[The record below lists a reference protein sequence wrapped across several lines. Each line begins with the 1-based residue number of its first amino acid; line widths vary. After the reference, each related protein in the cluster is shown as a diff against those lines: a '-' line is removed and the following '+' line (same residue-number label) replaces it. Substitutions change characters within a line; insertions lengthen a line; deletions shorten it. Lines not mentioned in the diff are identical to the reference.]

1 MIHRKKDRPALAAA
15 RAGFSTATAYR
26 IEADPGRL
34 SEKGKPRGRRRPDP
48 LAGIFEE
55 EIVPLLEAS
64 PGLRAVALYEE
75 MMRRHPDLHPG
86 VRRTLERRVRG
97 WKAKH
102 GPEREIIF
110 RQKHEPGRRGLS
122 DFTDAGALG
131 VSIAG
136 EPLVHK
142 LYHFRL
148 EYSGFSHAAV
158 VLGGES
164 YVALAGGLQDALWAL
179 GGVPKEH
186 RTDSLSAAFR
196 NLKREAREDLTARYE
211 ALLDDYDMKGSR
223 NNRGRA
229 HENGSVEGPHGHL
242 KRAIEDALLLR
253 GSRDFETTGEYRAF
267 LGQVVS
273 RCNAR
278 NRERI
283 DAERAVLGPLPG
295 RRSDGFEE
303 TLVRVTST
311 GGFSLRRVFYTV
323 PSRLVGHR
331 LRVRLYDDRL
341 VVYAG
346 TEELMTLPRG
356 HAGPGGRR
364 GRVVNYRHVLPSLRH
379 KPMALLNWVHRDGL
393 FPSGAYR
400 RAFDALREGLD
411 DRETCRRMV
420 DLLALAHDHCCEA
433 RLAAEIDRGLRA
445 GLPTM
450 RALWRGF
457 TERADREGWPTA
469 RLLALVQK
477 LQAARRDLALEGAI
491 RKLYKYHLL
500 ILDDFSYVTSEHA
513 ETSVLF
519 ELVGARYENR
529 SLLVIANEPFS
540 AWGKIF
546 GGDAMTL
553 AAVDRLVHR
562 SHIFELNVESY
573 RCRAAIAARQAEGG
587 ELADGKH
594 EGGQESG

>member
-15 RAGFSTATAYR
+15 RSGFSTATAYR
-26 IEADPGRL
+26 IEADSGRP
-34 SEKGKPRGRRRPDP
+34 SEKRKPRGRRRPDP

-75 MMRRHPDLHPG
+75 MMRRHPELHHG

-122 DFTDAGALG
+122 DFTDAGALE

-136 EPLVHK
+136 EPLAHK

-148 EYSGFSHAAV
+148 EYSGFCHAAV

-186 RTDSLSAAFR
+186 RTDSLPAAFR
-196 NLKREAREDLTARYE
+196 NLKREAREDLAARYE
-211 ALLDDYDMKGSR
+211 ALLEDYDMKGSR

-242 KRAIEDALLLR
+242 KRAVEDALLLR

-267 LGQVVS
+267 PGQVVS
-273 RCNAR
+273 RRNAR

-356 HAGPGGRR
+356 HAGPG
-364 GRVVNYRHVLPSLRH
+364 
-379 KPMALLNWVHRDGL
+379 
-393 FPSGAYR
+393 
-400 RAFDALREGLD
+400 RAA
-411 DRETCRRMV
+411 
-420 DLLALAHDHCCEA
+420 
-433 RLAAEIDRGLRA
+433 RA
-445 GLPTM
+445 GRQLP
-450 RALWRGF
+450 
-457 TERADREGWPTA
+457 A
-469 RLLALVQK
+469 R
-477 LQAARRDLALEGAI
+477 
-491 RKLYKYHLL
+491 
-500 ILDDFSYVTSEHA
+500 
-513 ETSVLF
+513 
-519 ELVGARYENR
+519 
-529 SLLVIANEPFS
+529 
-540 AWGKIF
+540 
-546 GGDAMTL
+546 
-553 AAVDRLVHR
+553 AAVT
-562 SHIFELNVESY
+562 
-573 RCRAAIAARQAEGG
+573 QAQ
-587 ELADGKH
+587 ADGAAQL
-594 EGGQESG
+594 GPPRRPVPPRRLSPRL

>member
-1 MIHRKKDRPALAAA
+1 MTHRKKDRPALAGAK
-15 RAGFSTATAYR
+15 AGFSTATAYR
-26 IEADPGRL
+26 IEADAGRS
-34 SEKGKPRGRRRPDP
+34 SEKRKGRGRRRPDP

-75 MMRRHPDLHPG
+75 MMRRHPELHPG

-97 WKAKH
+97 WKARY
-102 GPEREIIF
+102 GPEQEIIF

-131 VSIAG
+131 VTVAG
-136 EPLVHK
+136 EPLAHK

-164 YVALAGGLQDALWAL
+164 YVALAEGLQDALWAL

-196 NLKREAREDLTARYE
+196 NLKREARDDLTARYA
-211 ALLDDYDMKGSR
+211 ALLEDYGMSGSR
-223 NNRGRA
+223 NSRGRA
-229 HENGSVEGPHGHL
+229 HENGSIEGPHGHL
-242 KRAIEDALLLR
+242 KRALGDALLLR
-253 GSRDFETTGEYRAF
+253 GSPDFETIGAYRAF
-267 LGQVVS
+267 LARVVS
-273 RCNAR
+273 RRNAR
-278 NRERI
+278 AREKI

-331 LRVRLYDDRL
+331 LRVRLYDDR
-341 VVYAG
+341 VVVFAG
-346 TEELMTLPRG
+346 TDELVTLPRG

-364 GRVVNYRHVLPSLRH
+364 GRVVDYRHVVPSLRR

-393 FPSGAYR
+393 FPRDAYR
-400 RAFDALREGLD
+400 RAFEALREGLD
-411 DRETCRRMV
+411 DRRACRRMV

-433 RLAAEIDRGLRA
+433 RLAAEIDAQLMAGQLPDAEILRDRF
-445 GLPTM
+445 LPEPDSVP
-450 RALWRGF
+450 AL
-457 TERADREGWPTA
+457 ATA
-469 RLLALVQK
+469 VPPLSEYDDTCLN
-477 LQAARRDLALEGAI
+477 GAP
-491 RKLYKYHLL
+491 
-500 ILDDFSYVTSEHA
+500 A
-513 ETSVLF
+513 
-519 ELVGARYENR
+519 
-529 SLLVIANEPFS
+529 
-540 AWGKIF
+540 
-546 GGDAMTL
+546 
-553 AAVDRLVHR
+553 
-562 SHIFELNVESY
+562 
-573 RCRAAIAARQAEGG
+573 
-587 ELADGKH
+587 
-594 EGGQESG
+594 